1 MPTTDIELKS
11 PQCDLLTSA
20 FRLEKRLEAENAALR
35 PPAEVPTS
43 DKAPNMLAAPSFP
56 ASSAQKRVP
65 IDQTRNDIERTACE
79 CYPPLF
85 HSRKFDR
92 RNRASIPAVTKAAR
106 ANCQAEILASSSV
119 GSHSI

>member
-43 DKAPNMLAAPSFP
+43 DKGTQYVGGTELSCEFSPK
-56 ASSAQKRVP
+56 ASP
-65 IDQTRNDIERTACE
+65 
-79 CYPPLF
+79 
-85 HSRKFDR
+85 DR
-92 RNRASIPAVTKAAR
+92 SNPQRY
-106 ANCQAEILASSSV
+106 
-119 GSHSI
+119 